1 MFNKILISFIA
12 FAATALMSGCS
23 TLADARS
30 AKGTGPAREY
40 AASVDQVWKAMP
52 AVLAELSLPLV
63 GENKAEGYILAQRG
77 ITAFSYGE
85 NVAIFVESVNGITRT
100 RVEVVSKKSMAT
112 NVFAPDW
119 SNEILDKLGEK
130 LKKI

>member
-1 MFNKILISFIA
+1 MFKRILVIFMA
-12 FAATALMSGCS
+12 FAAAAFMSGCS

-30 AKGTGPAREY
+30 AKGTGTSREY
-40 AASVDQVWKAMP
+40 SASVDEVWKAMP
-52 AVLAELSLPLV
+52 KVLADLSLPMV
-63 GENKAEGYILAQRG
+63 GDNKTEGYILAQRG

-85 NVAIFVESVNGITRT
+85 NVAIFVESVNGVTRT

-119 SNEILDKLGEK
+119 SKEILDKLGEK
-130 LKKI
+130 LKKT

>member
-1 MFNKILISFIA
+1 VLKRILTVFLAIAAIA
-12 FAATALMSGCS
+12 FMSGCS

-30 AKGTGPAREY
+30 AKGSGLSREY
-40 AASVDQVWKAMP
+40 SAPIDQVWKTLP
-52 AVLAELSLPLV
+52 AVLAELSLPMV
-63 GENKAEGYILAQRG
+63 SDNKQEGYILAQRG

-85 NVAIFVESVNGITRT
+85 NVAIFVESINGVTRT

-119 SNEILDKLGEK
+119 SKEILDKLDEK